1 MTDSRSLEKLI
12 GSIKFDAND
21 TNELKNNLNF
31 VLETLEKTGRVA
43 NDDQIVAE
51 IWRLFFEKTGKTVLV
66 SETDTQLAESL
77 KVRLGS
83 EHFRVLPLNSVD
95 ELKKYY
101 DDSLTGQ
108 FNLVGVIAGYEKD
121 EGNARHVAVKN
132 ILLKTKTEC
141 VALSHREAEFNTSY
155 LNYPAKAPPPVLDD
169 HQKIERIFKELRLAE
184 QQTTHET
191 ARIRI
196 DWQDNK
202 RDTGK
207 LYADA
212 LWKQKKGMWNQAV
225 ESYAKILKI
234 NKYEIRAFV
243 ACSGLLLRKK
253 MRDTGLNQIEQYFG
267 KNYGNG
273 IEGLISFLQEKK
285 RASAVTELDYLLGK
299 ALTIQYHERMLAAPA
314 DERKKMTADS
324 SPIIHQAL
332 KHFDEYLL
340 KDVRANNNLDALAY
354 LSYAYIL
361 EGSRE
366 NKDKAHSI
374 IQRII
379 KNADPISDQLTSQS
393 NIEFEIMQ
401 IFDRRDLNVQGSRLM
416 QLAGLNRVFEL
427 CDDLVV
433 KKYKAPAN
441 VKRATNE
448 CNNLNDLSAVADN
461 MKIHIGSHDQF
472 VGLPGMAFLLHGPD
486 ENTETPHDVFEV
498 MPRLQGRQ
506 LANIFE
512 DLNTLTQKPAAMKEL
527 KTSIDEI
534 KISHLEWAVDSCA
547 RLQTLGTQFLD
558 LEDIRKNLYKVKFG
572 NVERTVGFYT
582 KRAIT
587 KVIEGEYRPTVH
599 GDERKSHIYLNP
611 NKKGYFKNQINKLE
625 KELRKAPEWLWLFY
639 TDSNLRNYLVSPTS
653 DAPNIHEELVLNS
666 KKSRV
671 DLENRDKRLGIGD
684 VVTAVEHEL
693 TEFTDSKRGVPELT
707 ESRRVAIDY
716 LVNRWLAKV
725 IIEHVPPYW
734 EHNKIVPGE
743 KLQAYNDFKQKVE
756 TILEQETNGKKKSGL
771 REALSTY
778 LPRIEPGFT
787 LDKFRHLHYVESL
800 LRHMTIVGDKDSELE
815 LVEKVTKEMKSKY
828 PTDLQNYNP
837 LGSFKQ
843 EYDRLDKLEG
853 NERQDNYQVLKSYS
867 KYCAYIEDLRKDR
880 EHHFKMVKTR
890 LNDLK
895 LSDLQDFLA
904 ESIGWKGVK

>member
-1 MTDSRSLEKLI
+1 MADSDSLEKLVE
-12 GSIKFDAND
+12 SFKFDAHH
-21 TNELKNNLNF
+21 TAELKKNLNYI
-31 VLETLEKTGRVA
+31 LETLDKTGRVA
-43 NDDQIVAE
+43 SNDQILAE
-51 IWRLFFEKTGKTVLV
+51 IWRIFFEKIGKTVLV
-66 SETDTQLAESL
+66 SETDPQLAESL

-101 DDSLTGQ
+101 DDSLTEQ

-132 ILLKTKTEC
+132 ILLKTTTEC
-141 VALSHREAEFNTSY
+141 VALSHRESEFNTRY
-155 LNYPAKAPPPVLDD
+155 LNYPSKAPPPVLEV

-202 RDTGK
+202 RDAGK
-207 LYADA
+207 LYEDA
-212 LWKQKKGMWNQAV
+212 LWKQKKGMWSQAI

-253 MRDTGLNQIEQYFG
+253 MRDTGLKQFEHQVGADNKTG
-267 KNYGNG
+267 L
-273 IEGLISFLQEKK
+273 EGLISFLQEKK
-285 RASAVTELDYLLGK
+285 RASVVTELDYLLGK

-314 DERKKMTADS
+314 GEREKTATGNS
-324 SPIIHQAL
+324 STIYQAI

-366 NKDKAHSI
+366 NKNKAHAI
-374 IQRII
+374 IQRVI

-448 CNNLNDLSAVADN
+448 CNNLNDLSAVAAQ
-461 MKIHIGSHDQF
+461 MKIRIGAQDQTI
-472 VGLPGMAFLLHGPD
+472 GLPGMAFILHGPD
-486 ENTETPHDVFEV
+486 ENTGTPHDVFEV

-512 DLNTLTQKPAAMKEL
+512 DLNALTQKPAAMKEL

-547 RLQTLGTQFLD
+547 RLQTLGTQSLD
-558 LEDIRKNLYKVKFG
+558 LEDIRKNLYKVKIG
-572 NVERTVGFYT
+572 NNERTVGFYT

-611 NKKGYFKNQINKLE
+611 NKKGYFKNQIVKLE

-684 VVTAVEHEL
+684 AVTAVEHEL
-693 TEFTDSKRGVPELT
+693 TEFADSKRGVSELT
-707 ESRRVAIDY
+707 ESRRIAIDY

-743 KLQAYNDFKQKVE
+743 KMQAYTDFKQKVE

-771 REALSTY
+771 HNALATY
-778 LPRIEPGFT
+778 LPRIEHKFT
-787 LDKFRHLHYVESL
+787 LEDFRRLHHIESL

-828 PTDLQNYNP
+828 PGDLQNYNP

-880 EHHFKMVKTR
+880 EHHLRMVKTR
-890 LNDLK
+890 LYDLK
-895 LSDLQDFLA
+895 LNELQGFLA
-904 ESIGWKGVK
+904 DSIGWKGVK